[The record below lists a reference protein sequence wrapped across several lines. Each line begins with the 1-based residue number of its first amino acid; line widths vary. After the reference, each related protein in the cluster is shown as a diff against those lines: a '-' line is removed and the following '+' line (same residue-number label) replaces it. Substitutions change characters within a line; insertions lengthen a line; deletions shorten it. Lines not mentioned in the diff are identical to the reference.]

1 LTKQVTHLDP
11 HSANQ
16 LTHNIDR
23 ANIASASLDFADP
36 ILRPTRQIGQHSL
49 RHSASASIKRNA
61 LPDTHFVASA
71 SNAINLPRAV
81 THIRDQPNATRFS
94 RQRHGPERDLQ
105 FHVWVQEMRDGL
117 APGDR

>member
-61 LPDTHFVASA
+61 LPDTHLVASA
-71 SNAINLPRAV
+71 SNAINHPHPEISRTRHGFHASD
-81 THIRDQPNATRFS
+81 TAPNATCNSS
-94 RQRHGPERDLQ
+94 R
-105 FHVWVQEMRDGL
+105 
-117 APGDR
+117 